1 MENKRKITRK
11 HSVGSIFSFFICLIL
26 SSTFL
31 LSFIVLPWLEIGK
44 GAGAGKIMGLDFIFH
59 MIPVLEE
66 KPTFLALFNHVKE
79 ISNATSDPN
88 LMTFYRVAIIILPCL
103 YVFSLAWVIYFFCI
117 AWVYLFAGR
126 TSSRNAP
133 VGMALFHVIFTV
145 LTSGSSIALSVILNK
160 LEDKAIA
167 AQTAAGVEV
176 TITKLFYNYTW
187 AIVFVAISVIGF
199 VVLAVIKHTTYGRK
213 RIWWEDAAYEQYITS
228 QVVNGVNANPYGI
241 PQVPAYGYG
250 YGYGY
255 PAYGMPPQP
264 YPANGNMDPNLA
276 QPANPNVLTRIEYK
290 TASGLP
296 ANIRRI
302 GGHAFSENLNLI
314 TAVIPQGIDRL
325 GDGAFA
331 NCGALRIISIP
342 TSVKYIGANCFF
354 NCASVQRIN
363 YSGTKEQWRHI
374 VRGSNWLLKA
384 GTNVVVCTDG
394 SILVNPVH

>member
-11 HSVGSIFSFFICLIL
+11 HSLGSIFSFIICLVL

-44 GAGAGKIMGLDFIFH
+44 GAGASKIMGLDFIFH

-66 KPTFLALFNHVKE
+66 KPAFQALFDHVKA
-79 ISNATSDPN
+79 ISNATTDPT
-88 LMTFYRVAIIILPCL
+88 LLTIYRVLIIILPCL

-145 LTSGSSIALSVILNK
+145 LTSGSAIALSVLLNK

-167 AQTAAGVEV
+167 AGATD
-176 TITKLFYNYTW
+176 ITKLFYNYTW
-187 AIVFVAISVIGF
+187 GIVFCAVSIIGF
-199 VVLAVIKHTTYGRK
+199 TCLAIIKHTTYGRK
-213 RIWWEDAAYEQYITS
+213 RIWWEDAAYEQYVTS
-228 QVVNGVNANPYGI
+228 QVVNGVNANPYGMA
-241 PQVPAYGYG
+241 QVPAYGYP
-250 YGYGY
+250 YGY
-255 PAYGMPPQP
+255 PVYGMPIQP
-264 YPANGNMDPNLA
+264 YPQNGAPVNPALAPAN
-276 QPANPNVLTRIEYK
+276 NPNVLTRIEYK

-331 NCGALRIISIP
+331 NCGGLRIVSIP

-354 NCASVQRIN
+354 NCASIQRIN

-384 GTNVVVCTDG
+384 GTNVVICTDG